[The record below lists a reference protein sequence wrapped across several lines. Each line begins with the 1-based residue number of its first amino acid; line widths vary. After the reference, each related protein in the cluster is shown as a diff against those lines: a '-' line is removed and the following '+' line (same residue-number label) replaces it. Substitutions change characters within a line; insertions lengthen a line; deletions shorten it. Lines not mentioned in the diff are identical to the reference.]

1 MKGIVVWGGILESP
15 NHQFTIRQIRPRPR
29 AHEFWDFG
37 PPGWRKGNHPSGRS
51 RLIIF
56 KNFGQIK
63 EL

>member
-37 PPGWRKGNHPSGRS
+37 PQAGGREIT
-51 RLIIF
+51 LQ
-56 KNFGQIK
+56 GD
-63 EL
+63 LG